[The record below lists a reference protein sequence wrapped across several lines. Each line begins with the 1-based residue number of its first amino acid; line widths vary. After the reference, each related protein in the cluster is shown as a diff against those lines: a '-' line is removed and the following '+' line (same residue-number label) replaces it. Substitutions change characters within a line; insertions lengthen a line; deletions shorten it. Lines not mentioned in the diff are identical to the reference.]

1 MFDNAA
7 DLLEKIRLGEDSFL
21 ELKEVRFAGQKVTA
35 PHRDSLADELAAFA
49 NSGGGVCVLGVDD
62 AREVLGV
69 PLERLDLV
77 EDFVR
82 NVCVDI
88 VKPPLAP
95 VIERLTLPSS
105 AGEQLPVL
113 KIDVP
118 RSLFVHRSP
127 GGYLHRIGSAKREM
141 APEYLARLFQQRSQ
155 ARIIRFDEQP
165 VPDANLDDLT
175 TELWE
180 RFASA
185 RVQDS
190 REVLLDKLAMARPDA
205 DSAIR
210 PTVAGV
216 LMASADPRRWLPNA
230 FIQAVAYR
238 GTDVRP
244 QGDTAYQLDAQDI
257 TGPLDAQVLAACH
270 FVKKNMQVSAS
281 KHEGRYDLPQ
291 YDLTAVFE
299 ALVNAVAHRDYSIY
313 GAKIRLRLF
322 ADRLELYS
330 PGAIPNT
337 MTVESLP
344 YRQAARNEAITSLL
358 AKCAVPDD
366 ERDLSGRSAMMDK
379 RGEGVQIIL
388 DSSERLSGKRPVFSL
403 VDESELL
410 LVISAAMPAV
420 EKH

>member
-1 MFDNAA
+1 MFDNIA

-49 NSGGGVCVLGVDD
+49 NSRGGVCILGVDD
-62 AREVLGV
+62 AREILGI

-77 EDFVR
+77 EDFAR
-82 NVCVDI
+82 QLCLDSIN
-88 VKPPLAP
+88 PPLAP
-95 VIERLTLPSS
+95 VIERLTLPSNT
-105 AGEQLPVL
+105 GEQLPVL
-113 KIDVP
+113 KVDVSS
-118 RSLFVHRSP
+118 SLFVHRSP

-141 APEYLARLFQQRSQ
+141 APDYLARLFQQRSQ
-155 ARIIRFDEQP
+155 SRIIRFDEQP
-165 VPDANLDDLT
+165 VPGASLDDLT
-175 TELWE
+175 PDLWR
-180 RFASA
+180 RFASP

-205 DSAIR
+205 DDVIR
-210 PTVAGV
+210 PTIAGV
-216 LMASADPRRWLPNA
+216 LMASDDPRRWLPNA

-238 GTDVRP
+238 GTEVLP
-244 QGDTAYQLDAQDI
+244 QGDATYQLDAQDI

-270 FVKKNMQVSAS
+270 FVKKNMQVFAS
-281 KHEGRYDLPQ
+281 KHEGRHDLPQ
-291 YDLTAVFE
+291 YDMTAVFE
-299 ALVNAVAHRDYSIY
+299 ALVNAVAHRDYSIH
-313 GAKIRLRLF
+313 GAKIRLRMF

-337 MTVESLP
+337 MTVDSLP

-358 AKCAVPDD
+358 AKCTVPEN

-388 DSSERLSGKRPVFSL
+388 DTSERLSSKRPVFSL

-410 LVISAAMPAV
+410 LVIPAAEPNDLRG
-420 EKH
+420 